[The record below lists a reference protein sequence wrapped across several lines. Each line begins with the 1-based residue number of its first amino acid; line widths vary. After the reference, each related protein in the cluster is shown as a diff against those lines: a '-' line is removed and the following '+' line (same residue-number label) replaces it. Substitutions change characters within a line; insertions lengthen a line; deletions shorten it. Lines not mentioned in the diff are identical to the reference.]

1 MRRKIISIDEYMTM
15 NEQELKYFIDNYN
28 LILDEGNVR
37 EGQSNIDFKGLT
49 IKDTVKK
56 YDCEDIDSVFEKI
69 KNKLGY

>member
-49 IKDTVKK
+49 IKDIVKK